1 MASEDIEYG
10 MGRAGLVI
18 GHTGHFP
25 GGLTHLRG
33 RQKYFFLFVFLPSRR
48 DSEQPVA
55 DWFVS
60 CIDRVNHPI
69 TMRYRRSDDIFCSA
83 YIKIA
88 GWRRRGEQ
96 LNR

>member
-1 MASEDIEYG
+1 MVSL
-10 MGRAGLVI
+10 RAGLVI

-33 RQKYFFLFVFLPSRR
+33 RQKLFFFLPSRR

-69 TMRYRRSDDIFCSA
+69 TMRYRRSDDVFCSA

-88 GWRRRGEQ
+88 GRRRRGEQ